1 MQIVDEIT
9 LGVAFGLVV
18 VVGAVRIWECLRSD
32 RIISPRDPK
41 EAATL
46 SLATLFHQRV
56 CDFQNHIRTLDEH
69 SNEYVAVFN
78 GNEWSSLTET
88 LNRLTALDAE
98 VQGHIGSNNFP
109 HAQDILS
116 DLYRTAELESLTN
129 PSAMTSSAAWEE
141 SMRVMLKKVVQN
153 LEAATHE
160 TKRLQEPLR
169 TRKRQPTLV
178 TLADVKK
185 ALIEDEV
192 ISREAIRD

>member
-1 MQIVDEIT
+1 MQTRRIT
-9 LGVAFGLVV
+9 GSSTCWATTTAKSGCCSSTLELD
-18 VVGAVRIWECLRSD
+18 RLRAD
-32 RIISPRDPK
+32 RPSTASPP
-41 EAATL
+41 
-46 SLATLFHQRV
+46 
-56 CDFQNHIRTLDEH
+56 
-69 SNEYVAVFN
+69 
-78 GNEWSSLTET
+78 
-88 LNRLTALDAE
+88 
-98 VQGHIGSNNFP
+98 
-109 HAQDILS
+109 
-116 DLYRTAELESLTN
+116 